1 MVTTTAQMEAEPM
14 AENHLTPDRP
24 ALDLKL
30 QTLPTKP
37 GVYIMKD
44 VNGKII
50 YVGKAINLRARVRS
64 YFHTPLDQHP
74 KTQRLVAEVSD
85 LDFIIAGSELEALI
99 LECNLIKKHRPRYNV
114 RLKDDK
120 RYPYIKI
127 SMQEEFPRL
136 SIVRRMLRDGARYF
150 GPFTNS
156 KAVHTTLELVRKIFP
171 YILCNREITGH
182 DKRPCLYY
190 HIGRCPGPC
199 IGAISKED
207 YRQLMEQIALF
218 LEGRQAQILTSLRQR
233 MAAAAERLDF
243 EQAAALRDQVAAVE
257 AVIERQ
263 RVVSTSLG
271 DQDVIAFAREDGQ
284 ACVQVFFV
292 RDGKLIG
299 RDYFVLTGTQDED
312 SGAIMSSFLKQFYDE
327 AAYVPPEI
335 VLQSRIDEWL
345 VIEQWLRTK
354 RGTKVALRV
363 PRKGPKRD
371 LVKMVAE
378 NAAET
383 LANLRAQWEREETRY
398 SDALAELQVALGLRE
413 PPARIE
419 CYDISNIQ
427 GVSATGSMV
436 VFAKGLP
443 RKSEYRHFRI
453 KTVPGAND
461 FGMMREVL
469 RRRFR
474 HARAAGAE
482 PGQEEGW
489 GALPSLLIV
498 DGGQG
503 QLNVALEVLAE
514 AGLSHIPA
522 VGLAKKEEELYRPGQ
537 DQPLRL
543 PRDSEALFLLQ
554 RIRDEAHRFAV
565 RLHHK
570 VHEEKSL
577 ASQLEDIPGIG
588 PKRRQALLK
597 KFGSLEAIR
606 QASVDELASTP
617 GMTREAAKRLLA
629 AI

>member
-1 MVTTTAQMEAEPM
+1 MKAETM
-14 AENHLTPDRP
+14 AENPLTPDRP
-24 ALDLKL
+24 ALDRKL
-30 QTLPTKP
+30 HTLPTRP

-64 YFHTPLDQHP
+64 YFHTPFNQHP
-74 KTQRLVAEVSD
+74 KIQRLAAEVSD
-85 LDFIIAGSELEALI
+85 VDFIVAGSELEALI

-127 SMQEEFPRL
+127 SMQEDYPRL
-136 SIVRRMLRDGARYF
+136 TVVRRMLGDGARYF

-156 KAVHTTLELVRKIFP
+156 KAVRTALELVRKVFP
-171 YILCNREITGH
+171 YILCKREITGR
-182 DKRPCLYY
+182 DRRPCLYY
-190 HIGRCPGPC
+190 HMGRCPGPC
-199 IGAISKED
+199 IGAISKEQ

-218 LEGRQAQILTSLRQR
+218 LEGRQGQILEGLRRR
-233 MAAAAERLDF
+233 MAAAAEALDF
-243 EQAAALRDQVAAVE
+243 EQAATLRDQVAAVE

-263 RVVSTSLG
+263 RVVSASLS
-271 DQDVIAFAREDGQ
+271 DQDVIAFARDDGQ

-299 RDYFVLTGTQDED
+299 RDYFVLTGTRDED
-312 SGAIMSSFLKQFYDE
+312 ARAIMSSFIKQFYDE

-335 VLQSRIDEWL
+335 LMQSRVDEWL
-345 VIEQWLRTK
+345 VIEEWLRSK

-363 PRKGPKRD
+363 PRRGPKRD
-371 LVKMVAE
+371 LVAMAAE

-383 LANLRAQWEREETRY
+383 LSNLRAQWEREETRY
-398 SDALAELQVALGLRE
+398 TAALGELQAALGLPE

-443 RKSEYRHFRI
+443 RKQEYRHFRI
-453 KTVPGAND
+453 KTVPGAD
-461 FGMMREVL
+461 DTGMMREVL

-474 HARAAGAE
+474 RALARAA
-482 PGQEEGW
+482 EGGRESAW
-489 GALPSLLIV
+489 AVLPNLVIV
-498 DGGQG
+498 DGGAG
-503 QLNVALEVLAE
+503 QLNVARQVLAE
-514 AGLSHIPA
+514 LGLAHIPA
-522 VGLAKKEEELYRPGQ
+522 AGLAKKEEELYLPERPE
-537 DQPLRL
+537 PLCL
-543 PRDSEALFLLQ
+543 GRDSEALFLLQ

-565 RLHHK
+565 RLHHR
-570 VHEEKSL
+570 VHEERSM
-577 ASQLEDIPGIG
+577 ASQLEEIPGIG
-588 PKRRQALLK
+588 PKRRRELLK

-606 QASVDELASTP
+606 QASPEELAATP
-617 GMTREAAKRLLA
+617 GMTPAAARRLLESL
-629 AI
+629 

>member
-1 MVTTTAQMEAEPM
+1 MRSAM
-14 AENHLTPDRP
+14 AENRLAPDRP

-44 VNGKII
+44 AAGKII
-50 YVGKAINLRARVRS
+50 YVGKAINLRNRVRS
-64 YFHTPLDQHP
+64 YFHTPQAHP
-74 KTQRLVAEVSD
+74 PKVQRLVAEIVD
-85 LDFIIAGSELEALI
+85 LEYIVAGSELEALI

-127 SMQEEFPRL
+127 SMQEDYPRL
-136 SIVRRMLRDGARYF
+136 TVTRRMLPDGGRYF
-150 GPFTNS
+150 GPFTNV
-156 KAVHTTLELVRKIFP
+156 KAVRTTLELVRKVFP
-171 YILCNREITGH
+171 YILCKREITGK
-182 DKRPCLYY
+182 DRRACLYY

-199 IGAISKED
+199 IGAISREQ
-207 YRQLMEQIALF
+207 YRELMEQIALF
-218 LEGRQAQILTSLRQR
+218 LEGRQGQILESLKRR
-233 MAAAAERLDF
+233 MAAAAEALDF
-243 EQAAALRDQVAAVE
+243 EQAALLRDQVAAVE

-271 DQDVIAFAREDGQ
+271 DQDVIAFARDNGQ

-299 RDYFVLTGTQDED
+299 RDYFVLSGTHDED
-312 SGAIMSSFLKQFYDE
+312 DREIMASFVKQFYDE

-335 VLQSRIDEWL
+335 LLQSRVDEWL
-345 VIEQWLRTK
+345 VIEEWLRAK
-354 RGTKVALRV
+354 RGTKVAVRV
-363 PRKGPKRD
+363 PRSGPKRD
-371 LVKMVAE
+371 LVQMAAE

-398 SDALAELQVALGLRE
+398 TDALAELQLALGLSE

-443 RKSEYRHFRI
+443 RKADYRHFRV
-453 KTVPGAND
+453 KTVRGPDD
-461 FGMMREVL
+461 FAMMREVL
-469 RRRFR
+469 RRRFQR
-474 HARAAGAE
+474 ARA
-482 PGQEEGW
+482 EEGRAEGW
-489 GALPSLLIV
+489 SALPNLVIV
-498 DGGQG
+498 DGGAG
-503 QLNVALEVLAE
+503 QLAVALEVLKE
-514 AGLSHIPA
+514 VGLAHIPA
-522 VGLAKKEEELYRPGQ
+522 VGLAKQEEELYLPGRQ
-537 DQPLRL
+537 ETLRL

-577 ASQLEDIPGIG
+577 ASQLEEVPGIG
-588 PKRRQALLK
+588 AKRRKALLK
-597 KFGSLEAIR
+597 AFGSLDAIR
-606 QASVDELASTP
+606 AASVEELAAVP
-617 GMTREAAKRLLA
+617 GMTLA
-629 AI
+629 AARKLHEAL